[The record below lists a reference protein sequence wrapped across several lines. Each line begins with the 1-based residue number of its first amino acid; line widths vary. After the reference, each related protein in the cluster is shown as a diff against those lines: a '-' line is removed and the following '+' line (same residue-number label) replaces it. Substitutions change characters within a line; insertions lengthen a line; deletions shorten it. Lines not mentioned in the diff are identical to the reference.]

1 MKFSKYA
8 KFYVLATQG
17 LLTIV
22 VLVLIGFFIGKAINK
37 DSVWSG
43 ILAVVL
49 GFCGLVSF
57 IYTLLKLSKEEDKN
71 GKNQ

>member
-17 LLTIV
+17 ILTII
-22 VLVLIGFFIGKAINK
+22 VLMLIGFFIGKAINE
-37 DSVWSG
+37 DSVWSAV
-43 ILAVVL
+43 LAVV
-49 GFCGLVSF
+49 GAFCGLVSF
-57 IYTLLKLSKEEDKN
+57 IYTLLRLSKEEDKN